1 MNKRTLL
8 LTSMNMVESRKQEFM
23 DDDRL
28 IPIGAPTLFVGKGGE
43 GKSSLALDY
52 VARISNG
59 TLEGRYLGLPRN
71 VVLISHEDDPAT
83 QLKPRLVAA
92 GAKLDCVHMV
102 KVCNEF
108 EGIVAHDVPTLTRDM
123 ALIREAVEE
132 TAAALIVVDPLSSTI
147 EGNLDKVQDVR
158 RALNPLAQLAQDY
171 NLAMICIAHTRKG
184 QSSLSDATSGS
195 HAFRDVAR
203 SLMMFARDSETG
215 NRIVT
220 VDKASYSQNQGH
232 SFAFAL
238 DSIEVPTDDGSSTE
252 VARVRML
259 GRSTLSVS
267 DIWQRDYGDTR
278 QTSDVKMWLSEFLL
292 ESGGS
297 APSAVVISA
306 GEEAGF
312 SKSSLQRARRLIADT
327 VRDGFQGTSAWTLR
341 QSATSPISVSQES
354 GGFLEMDDTYGADE
368 HIDGPPL

>member
-8 LTSMNMVESRKQEFM
+8 ITPISQFESRRQDFLDEA
-23 DDDRL
+23 RL
-28 IPIGAPTLFVGKGGE
+28 IPIGAPSMFVGKGGE
-43 GKSSLALDY
+43 GKSSLALEF
-52 VARISNG
+52 VARVSTG
-59 TLEGRYLGLPRN
+59 TLDGRYRNRPRN

-92 GAKLDCVHMV
+92 GADLNRVHLIRV
-102 KVCNEF
+102 RAEI
-108 EGIVAHDVPTLTRDM
+108 EGAIAHDVPSLTRDM
-123 ALIREAVEE
+123 AIIREAVET
-132 TAAALIVVDPLSSTI
+132 TAAALVIVDPLSSTI

-158 RALNPLAQLAQDY
+158 RALNPLAQLAQDHD
-171 NLAMICIAHTRKG
+171 LALICIMHTRKG
-184 QSSLSDATSGS
+184 QSSMSDATSGS

-203 SLMMFARDSETG
+203 SLMLFAHDSETG